1 MDKIKERLD
10 TDNRRSI
17 RSSRGDWNLLADI
30 TEHLEGAGNM
40 LVFLAKLPNNLAS
53 CQ

>member
-30 TEHLEGAGNM
+30 TEHLERAGNM
-40 LVFLAKLPNNLAS
+40 LVFLPKLPK
-53 CQ
+53 